1 MDILIVTEEV
11 KQWTTFKKD
20 VKGLGHTVTFSSDK
34 TQAKRLC
41 HDQRFHALIWD
52 AIECPQAHRETVI
65 EFLMVDAAM
74 HQCMVC
80 EVEAEQFHEATE
92 GLGLLPP
99 MNRSRNAEK
108 FLAAIATI
116 DATFAFQKH

>member
-11 KQWTTFKKD
+11 KQWATFEKD
-20 VKGLGHTVTFSSDK
+20 VKSLGHAVTFSSDK

-52 AIECPQAHRETVI
+52 AIECPQTHRETVI
-65 EFLMVDAAM
+65 EFLMTDAAM

-80 EVEAEQFHEATE
+80 EVEAER
-92 GLGLLPP
+92 LPP
-99 MNRSRNAEK
+99 MNRSRNAGN

>member
-11 KQWTTFKKD
+11 EQWTTFEKD
-20 VKGLGHTVTFSSDK
+20 VKVLGHAVTFSSNK

-41 HDQRFHALIWD
+41 LDQRFHALIWD

-80 EVEAEQFHEATE
+80 EVEAEQFHEDTE

-99 MNRSRNAEK
+99 MNRSRKAEN

-116 DATFAFQKH
+116 DATFAFQKQ